1 MLQEVPYMVMVVG
14 MRLNLTTWPLEMR
27 VGEQRKFPLIF
38 EVPLSTAGYKS
49 KSAVMYTDME
59 VELFQSRHSM
69 VPAVPKLPRL
79 EIIKEVPMFKH
90 LWMKEVK
97 DSELLMHII
106 V

>member
-1 MLQEVPYMVMVVG
+1 MKSMDMMKEVPHMVMVVG
-14 MRLNLTTWPLEMR
+14 TSLNITTWPPQMR
-27 VGEQRKFPLIF
+27 VGVQRKFPLIF

-79 EIIKEVPMFKH
+79 
-90 LWMKEVK
+90 
-97 DSELLMHII
+97 
-106 V
+106 